1 MSRPI
6 VTALCVVAGLAFLS
20 TGARS
25 EPPRMMVCDNFTAT
39 SNGGMAQKYAE
50 FGNAQ
55 LAAGKSSFFVD
66 ADSAIVCAW

>member
-1 MSRPI
+1 
-6 VTALCVVAGLAFLS
+6 
-20 TGARS
+20 
-25 EPPRMMVCDNFTAT
+25 MMVCDNFTAT